1 MIYLVNFSITLN
13 SFLRLGSLEHIIK
26 ILAEFGLRYIE
37 IPGDPSNS
45 SSKTNL
51 EIFNTYNLSV
61 LGVSG
66 LWTGSKEMSPILLT
80 KDQQIL
86 SYSKNYIKECIKMCN
101 YFGGSI
107 LNVCLLSDNNLK
119 IDRNHEVIPNKD
131 KKKLLKGLIPI
142 LSELTYFSKDF
153 GVYLLLEPLNRY
165 STPFCSNA
173 ADALFVSSNINDDHF
188 AILLDTYHMN
198 IEEKDFYSSIRMTK
212 NFLKHIHFS
221 DNNRKM
227 PGLGHINFNSIFKAL
242 QKVQYTN
249 YIGLEPIIDK
259 NYRIEIRQGL
269 NFLNK
274 ISDKYKI

>member
-1 MIYLVNFSITLN
+1 MVNFSITLN
-13 SFLRLGSLEHIIK
+13 SFLRLGSLEHIVK

-37 IPGDPSNS
+37 IPGDLSNS

-61 LGVSG
+61 LGISG
-66 LWTGSKEMSPILLT
+66 LWTGSEGMSPILLT

-119 IDRNHEVIPNKD
+119 IDYNHEIIPNKD
-131 KKKLLKGLIPI
+131 KKKLLKGLLPI
-142 LSELTYFSKDF
+142 LSELTDFSKDY

-198 IEEKDFYSSIRMTK
+198 IEEKDFYSCIRKTK
-212 NFLKHIHFS
+212 IFLKHIHFS

>member
-1 MIYLVNFSITLN
+1 VIYLVNFSITLN
-13 SFLRLGSLEHIIK
+13 SFLRLGSLEYIIK

-37 IPGDPSNS
+37 IPGDPANS
-45 SSKTNL
+45 SLKTNL
-51 EIFNTYNLSV
+51 EFFNTYNLCV

-66 LWTGSKEMSPILLT
+66 LWTSSKEMSPILLT

-86 SYSKNYIKECIKMCN
+86 SYSKNYIKECVKMCN

-107 LNVCLLSDNNLK
+107 LNICILSDNDLK

-131 KKKLLKGLIPI
+131 KKKLLKGLLPI

-165 STPFCSNA
+165 STPFCCSA
-173 ADALFVSSNINDDHF
+173 TDALFVSSNINDDHF

-198 IEEKDFYSSIRMTK
+198 IEEKDFSYSIRKTK
-212 NFLKHIHFS
+212 DFLKHIHFS

-227 PGLGHINFNSIFKAL
+227 PGLGHINFASIFKTL
-242 QKVQYTN
+242 KKVQYTN
-249 YIGLEPIIDK
+249 YIGLEPILDK
-259 NYRIEIRQGL
+259 NYRTEIRKGL
-269 NFLNK
+269 NFLKN
-274 ISDKYKI
+274 ISDKYNI

>member
-13 SFLRLGSLEHIIK
+13 SFLRLGSLEHIVK

-37 IPGDPSNS
+37 IPGDLSDS

-66 LWTGSKEMSPILLT
+66 LWTGSEGMSPILLT

-101 YFGGSI
+101 HFGGSI

-119 IDRNHEVIPNKD
+119 IDYNHEIIPNKD
-131 KKKLLKGLIPI
+131 KKKLLKGLLPI
-142 LSELTYFSKDF
+142 LSELTDFSKDY

-198 IEEKDFYSSIRMTK
+198 IEEKDFYSCIRKTK

>member
-1 MIYLVNFSITLN
+1 VIYLVNFSITLN

-26 ILAEFGLRYIE
+26 ILTEFGLRYIE
-37 IPGDPSNS
+37 IPGDPSNF

-66 LWTGSKEMSPILLT
+66 LWTVSKGMSPILLT

-86 SYSKNYIKECIKMCN
+86 SYSKNYIKECIRMCN
-101 YFGGSI
+101 YYGGSI
-107 LNVCLLSDNNLK
+107 LNVCLLSDYDLK
-119 IDRNHEVIPNKD
+119 IDRNHELISYKD
-131 KKKLLKGLIPI
+131 KKKLLKRLLPI
-142 LSELTYFSKDF
+142 LSELTYCSKDF

-198 IEEKDFYSSIRMTK
+198 RRKDFPYSIK
-212 NFLKHIHFS
+212 GQNFLKHIHF
-221 DNNRKM
+221 R
-227 PGLGHINFNSIFKAL
+227 
-242 QKVQYTN
+242 TT
-249 YIGLEPIIDK
+249 IGKCLD
-259 NYRIEIRQGL
+259 
-269 NFLNK
+269 
-274 ISDKYKI
+274 